1 MASGKLALIS
11 FPVFLVAVLAEA
23 VLYRARIGRPY
34 PWRDSLAS
42 LAVGLGSRLVHAVT
56 VTTILVVGLSI
67 VYAHR
72 VFTLPLD
79 TVWGWV
85 VAFIAVEFAYYCWHR
100 ASHRV
105 RLFWA
110 SHSVHHS
117 SATLTFATAQRIA
130 WTGPLLSGLVF
141 FLAPLVF
148 LGIAPEAVA
157 ILLTLNLFYQFF
169 LHTELVR
176 SMGPLEFVLNTPS
189 HHRVHHARNDDY
201 LDKNFGGVL
210 IIFDRLFGTFAKE
223 NAPCTYGVLPAV
235 ETRNPV
241 GIAVHEYRVL
251 AKDMRRAAG
260 INERL
265 HYLLDVPGWSP
276 DGSRLTTAQRQ
287 R

>member
-1 MASGKLALIS
+1 MVPAKLSLIA
-11 FPVFLVAVLAEA
+11 FPVFLVAILAEA
-23 VLYRARIGRPY
+23 ALYRARVGRPY

-42 LAVGLGSRLVHAVT
+42 LAVGLGSRLIHAIIA
-56 VTTILVVGLSI
+56 TTIIVAVLGM

-72 VFTLPLD
+72 LFTLPLD
-79 TVWGWV
+79 TVWGWL
-85 VAFIAVEFAYYCWHR
+85 VAFIAVDFAYYCWHR

-117 SATLTFATAQRIA
+117 SATLTLATAERLS

-176 SMGPLEFVLNTPS
+176 SMGPLDLVLNTPS
-189 HHRVHHARNDDY
+189 HHRVHHASNPEY

-210 IIFDRLFGTFAKE
+210 IIFDRLFGTFAE
-223 NAPCTYGVLPAV
+223 ERAPCAYGILPAV

-241 GIAVHEYRVL
+241 GIAAHEYVNV
-251 AKDMRRAAG
+251 AQDMRRANG
-260 INERL
+260 MIERL
-265 HYLLDVPGWSP
+265 HYLFDVPGWSP
-276 DGSRLTTAQRQ
+276 DGSRITTAKHQA
-287 R
+287 